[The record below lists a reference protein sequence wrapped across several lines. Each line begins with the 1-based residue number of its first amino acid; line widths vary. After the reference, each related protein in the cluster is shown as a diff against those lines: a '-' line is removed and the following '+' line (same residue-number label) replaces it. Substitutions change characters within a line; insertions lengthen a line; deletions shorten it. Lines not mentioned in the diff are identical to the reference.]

1 MIIHAYIYIYIYKI
15 SIHAIFFFLKTKV
28 LNTCNQES
36 TYYINAIII
45 KKNQNVNLTQLKIE
59 IHLM

>member
-1 MIIHAYIYIYIYKI
+1 MQ
-15 SIHAIFFFLKTKV
+15 FFFLKKTKV